1 MENDIQRKKC
11 DRKAGYIDSKAGRI
25 SSNVSSVNSR
35 PVMLLLIASGLPVE
49 ILRVLPVAV
58 VISFCNIPET

>member
-11 DRKAGYIDSKAGRI
+11 DRKAVYIDSKAGRI

-35 PVMLLLIASGLPVE
+35 SVMLLLIA
-49 ILRVLPVAV
+49 RRFA
-58 VISFCNIPET
+58 